1 MVAFAKTLKSNSLA
15 MAEILTTDEKV
26 IDDAHKFMTANQV
39 QLTKHTDSVIK
50 LKHRVG
56 RNTLGMWCAFFFV
69 VTTTLLMYFF
79 IRLFPK
85 R

>member
-1 MVAFAKTLKSNSLA
+1 MIAFAKTLKSNSLA

-26 IDDAHKFMTANQV
+26 IDDSHKFMSTNQA
-39 QLTKHTDSVIK
+39 QLTKHTDNVIR

-56 RNTLGMWCAFFFV
+56 RNTLWMWCAFFFV
-69 VTTTLLMYFF
+69 MITTILMYFF